1 MNYNLKITWSDNNE
15 KYKCTE
21 TWDDLTKDKLYK
33 QVIEYLDI
41 LHENGIPYEPTLQ
54 MVKENFLQFGV
65 IEEDV
70 INNEFNRLMV
80 GWNAWKEFEEKMK
93 IFPLEDECIIA
104 DEFTLAVDDNTT
116 IEVEGYKF
124 KVEGYKYL

>member
-1 MNYNLKITWSDNNE
+1 MNYNLKITWVDNNE

-41 LHENGIPYEPTLQ
+41 LHENGIPYEPTVQ
-54 MVKENFLQFGV
+54 RVKENFLQFGV

-80 GWNAWKEFEEKMK
+80 GWNAWKNFIEKMK
-93 IFPLEDECIIA
+93 IFDDKEIISTS
-104 DEFTLAVDDNTT
+104 FTINMDDNTN
-116 IEVEGYKF
+116 IEVMGFEF
-124 KVEGYKYL
+124 L

>member
-1 MNYNLKITWSDNNE
+1 MNYNLKITWVDNNE

-65 IEEDV
+65 IEEDL
-70 INNEFNRLMV
+70 INNDYNRLMF
-80 GWNAWKEFEEKMK
+80 GWNTWKNFIEKMK
-93 IFPLEDECIIA
+93 IFDDKEVISTS
-104 DEFTLAVDDNTT
+104 FTINMDDNTT
-116 IEVEGYKF
+116 IEVMGFEF
-124 KVEGYKYL
+124 L

>member
-1 MNYNLKITWSDNNE
+1 MNYNLKITWVDNNE

-41 LHENGIPYEPTLQ
+41 LHENGIPYEPTVQ
-54 MVKENFLQFGV
+54 RVKENFLQFGV

-70 INNEFNRLMV
+70 INNEFKRLMV
-80 GWNAWKEFEEKMK
+80 GWNAWKNFIEKMK
-93 IFPLEDECIIA
+93 IFDDKEIISTS
-104 DEFTLAVDDNTT
+104 FTINMDDNTN
-116 IEVEGYKF
+116 IEVMGFEF
-124 KVEGYKYL
+124 L